1 MWRFGLRSGLP
12 ATRLGNPP
20 IFRNDIKVRPLQA
33 ADMFAWLVRDALMK
47 GPNSMEEISKIA
59 IRLLEGRKIL
69 RLDVNRELLMKLGA
83 TFLVNKA
90 RLDGHL

>member
-1 MWRFGLRSGLP
+1 
-12 ATRLGNPP
+12 
-20 IFRNDIKVRPLQA
+20 
-33 ADMFAWLVRDALMK
+33 
-47 GPNSMEEISKIA
+47 MEEISKIA